1 MTKKILLINPPQD
14 NTVKAGIED
23 DFIDIIG
30 YYPPLGLLYLAT
42 CLTNVGYEIKLI
54 DCVPQK
60 IGFKE
65 LETEILNFEPF
76 AVGITTYTMS
86 MVDVLMVVNL
96 VKKINP
102 VIYTILGGH
111 HTNLYPKES
120 INYKNVDYILNG
132 EGEETLI
139 QLLTA
144 LENNLSEDELIK
156 IQGIGFLK
164 NKKEYINPT
173 KAYIKNLDELPIPK
187 REFLPLEIYK
197 SIVGKNTMV
206 ATIMS
211 SRGCPFKCTYC
222 YTPNKSYR
230 SRSTENMISEIKY
243 LIELGFKEI
252 FFFDDLFALKS
263 EKVIE
268 FAKALQKENIKID
281 WSFRARINT
290 INQELVDEVKK
301 AGIHRI
307 QFGIESGVDKTL
319 KRVKKGINTEQI
331 KQAIKMCKKVKI
343 TTIGNFMIGLPDE
356 TEEDIEN
363 TLKFSRKI
371 GLNYAQY
378 SVLVPYPFTEIY
390 EEALKINLF
399 SKDFWQEFSDN
410 PIENASKFKVE
421 YWTKDVTEEFLF
433 KTIKKSFKKFYFR
446 PQTIINKLKE
456 ITTFQ
461 EFKYA
466 VLGAISVFKFNPS
479 GKNKS

>member
-1 MTKKILLINPPQD
+1 MTKKILLINPPQE

-42 CLTNVGYEIKLI
+42 CLTNAGYEVKVL

-60 IGFKE
+60 LGFKE
-65 LETEILNFEPF
+65 LENEIQNLKPF
-76 AVGITTYTMS
+76 AVGVTTYTMS
-86 MVDVLMVVNL
+86 MVDVLMTINV
-96 VKKINP
+96 VKK
-102 VIYTILGGH
+102 VDSQIYTILGGH

-120 INYKNVDYILNG
+120 INYKNVDFILNG

-139 QLLTA
+139 ELLTA
-144 LENNLSEDELIK
+144 LENNLNAEELIK
-156 IQGIGFLK
+156 IQGIGFLQ
-164 NKKEYINPT
+164 NGKEYLNPVR
-173 KAYIKNLDELPIPK
+173 AYIKNLDNLPIPK

-197 SIVGKNTMV
+197 SIVGKNNMV

-230 SRSTENMISEIKY
+230 SRSVQNMILEIKY
-243 LIELGFKEI
+243 LLELGFKEI

-268 FAKALQKENIKID
+268 FAKALQTENIKID

-290 INQELVDEVKK
+290 INQELVNEVKK

-319 KRVKKGINTEQI
+319 VRVKKGINTEQI
-331 KQAIKMCKKVKI
+331 KNAIKLCRKAGI
-343 TTIGNFMIGLPDE
+343 ITIGNFMIGLPDE
-356 TEEDIEN
+356 SEMDIEN
-363 TLKFSRKI
+363 TLKFSRQI

-390 EEALKINLF
+390 DEALKINLF
-399 SKDFWQEFSDN
+399 SKDYWQEYANN

-421 YWTKDVTEEFLF
+421 YWTKDVSEDFLF

-456 ITTFQ
+456 ISTFQ

-466 VLGAISVFKFNPS
+466 VKGAISVFKFNPK
-479 GKNKS
+479 GKK